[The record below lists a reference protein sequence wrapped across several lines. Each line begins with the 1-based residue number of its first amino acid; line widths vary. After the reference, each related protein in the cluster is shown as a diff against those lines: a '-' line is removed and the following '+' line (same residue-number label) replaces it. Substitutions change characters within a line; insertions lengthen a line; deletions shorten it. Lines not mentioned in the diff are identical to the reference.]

1 MRATEEISM
10 GAFRTAIDLL
20 LFVPR
25 EIDRRISGSGIEQAR
40 QAVLANERRRE
51 PLPGGLDLEM
61 GKLVSTG
68 GPVHRHVRSG

>member
-1 MRATEEISM
+1 M

-25 EIDRRISGSGIEQAR
+25 EIDRRISGSAIEQAR
-40 QAVLANERRRE
+40 QAALANERRRE
-51 PLPGGLDLEM
+51 PLAGGFDLGLGE
-61 GKLVSTG
+61 LVPTG